1 MVGRLKIHTA
11 DALMAEPSAFEVE
24 MVIEK
29 LKRDK
34 SQGTDQILAEMVK
47 TWGRTI
53 HFVIHKL
60 FTLFGIRSSG
70 RSRLVCMFIRRRINW
85 IEAYHL
91 STAYQIVIDILLSVL
106 TPQAE
111 EIIGDHQGGY

>member
-11 DALMAEPSAFEVE
+11 EALMAEPSAFEVE

-29 LKRDK
+29 LKRHK
-34 SQGTDQILAEMVK
+34 SPGTDQILAEMVR

-53 HFVIHKL
+53 HFMNHKL
-60 FTLFGIRSSG
+60 FTVFGIRSSG
-70 RSRLVCMFIRRRINW
+70 RSRSLCLFIRRKINW

-91 STAYQIVIDILLSVL
+91 STSYQILINILLSML